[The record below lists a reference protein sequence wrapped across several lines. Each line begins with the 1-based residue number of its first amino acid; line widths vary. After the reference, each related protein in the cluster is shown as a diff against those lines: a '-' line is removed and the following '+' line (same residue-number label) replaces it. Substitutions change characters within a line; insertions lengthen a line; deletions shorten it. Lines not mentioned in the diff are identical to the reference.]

1 MSRLA
6 QRRNEFRD
14 LGLSYCTPDEQV
26 TGFKDDLNTIHNSIF
41 LLNKGTIILI
51 PVK

>member
-26 TGFKDDLNTIHNSIF
+26 TGFKDDLNTINNSIF
-41 LLNKGTIILI
+41 LLNKGTIISI